1 MNANEPVPVTE
12 QTVLSEAMTHSSS
25 MPQLSNSAESKTCQ
39 YEYLARL
46 LLLAATFVAAV
57 LLNQLVDSGLYL
69 SFVILGG
76 LLFTALGLFL
86 APEAKQRSIRLAIF
100 LIDLSWISLAIYF
113 TRSATQELNSFVFP
127 LLYIIVALAAMRGD
141 RWDAGI
147 VLAGATLALFLLA
160 FTVSSGTAFAEVA
173 AQVTLLGAA
182 TLAVRLVNRAAVI
195 CAPPEPTIKLYEWLE
210 EKTSSPV
217 LILQREDWRIVRA
230 NPAAKTWLGNSPET
244 PLEGQSLTE
253 LLQFSEQSFLS
264 VCQETLEQQQPVTD
278 AYAQVRDPQ
287 GHDIT
292 VRCHMLPLPST
303 YDASVNGSEKLVQ
316 AIFEIVPP
324 EEQEL
329 APSSLRSV
337 EFALNYLPS
346 LTHELN
352 NHLAAIRLS
361 AELAATT
368 GKLPD
373 FEVMQ
378 QQVDHCQN
386 VLQTIILQ
394 ILRMAAPRGAAAR
407 PAKVDLREVVER
419 ALLLTRPQVL
429 ANGLQ
434 VQLDIPEAVPPIK
447 GLAYELQEA
456 IVRIILQAVARV
468 SKDKDAPRMLNIAIK
483 PREQTVDLIISDW
496 GTPLSMREKAV
507 LSGKLVDVS
516 RFEDH
521 PWEAVRE
528 MFTRFGGEVQASDG
542 LQGGLRIHVS
552 LPIFASAEE

>member
-1 MNANEPVPVTE
+1 MNAQEPVSITE
-12 QTVLSEAMTHSSS
+12 QAVVSEAMTRSSS
-25 MPQLSNSAESKTCQ
+25 EPPLSFSAESKTCQ

-57 LLNQLVDSGLYL
+57 LLNQLVTSGLYL

-76 LLFTALGLFL
+76 LAFTAAGLFL
-86 APEAKQRSIRLAIF
+86 APEAKRRSIRLAIF
-100 LIDLSWISLAIYF
+100 LIDLSWISFAIYF
-113 TRSATQELNSFVFP
+113 TKGVTVELNSFVLP
-127 LLYIIVALAAMRGD
+127 LLYIIVALATMRGD
-141 RWDAGI
+141 RWDTGI

-160 FTVSSGTAFAEVA
+160 FTSQNGNAFAAVA

-182 TLAVRLVNRAAVI
+182 TLAVRLVNRAAVS
-195 CAPPEPTIKLYEWLE
+195 CAPPEPTIQLYEWLQ
-210 EKTSSPV
+210 EKTATPV
-217 LILQREDWRIVRA
+217 LILQPENWRIVRA
-230 NPAAKTWLGNSPET
+230 NPAAKIWLSNSPET
-244 PLEGQSLTE
+244 PIEGQSLQE
-253 LLQFSEQSFLS
+253 FLQFSEQSFLS
-264 VCQETLEQQQPVTD
+264 VCQETLAQQQPVTD
-278 AYAQVRDPQ
+278 AYAQARDAQ

-292 VRCHMLPLPST
+292 IRCHMLPLPST
-303 YDASVNGSEKLVQ
+303 YSASVNGSAKLVQ
-316 AIFEIVPP
+316 AIFEVVPP

-329 APSSLRSV
+329 APTAARSV
-337 EFALNYLPS
+337 EFAINYLPS

-394 ILRMAAPRGAAAR
+394 IMRMAAPRSAAAR
-407 PAKVDLREVVER
+407 PAKVDLRDVVER

-456 IVRIILQAVARV
+456 LVRIILQAVARV
-468 SKDKDAPRMLNIAIK
+468 SKDKDAPRMLNIALK
-483 PREQTVDLIISDW
+483 PREQTVNLIISDW

-528 MFTRFGGEVQASDG
+528 MLTRFGGEVQASNG
-542 LQGGLRIHVS
+542 LQGGMRIHIS
-552 LPIFASAEE
+552 LPIFADSEE